1 MDNPPADVG
10 LETVTALHSF
20 PSAVDC
26 LQMFKIECSAGI
38 EPLALDSNAVPSCE
52 ERSSAA
58 VLLLFFSS
66 EPALRMTVY
75 CVRNR

>member
-26 LQMFKIECSAGI
+26 LQMFKIECSAGM
-38 EPLALDSNAVPSCE
+38 EPLALDSNIVPSSE
-52 ERSSAA
+52 EWLSAA
-58 VLLLFFSS
+58 VLFFHLN
-66 EPALRMTVY
+66 LR
-75 CVRNR
+75 